1 MLRSRFYV
9 FLLGATALLLAGA
22 IKPAMAQEIPDTGGR
37 VFGLV
42 GGAFG
47 DGESTVLTSAGAGL
61 RITKQLGLDFEVLY
75 ADDLGLPTT
84 PDFVIQ
90 TLSADFAPVERIEES
105 RLVSFLTKMTVEFPV
120 ANGRVWPYLTGGG
133 GIGNLR
139 HTISFRNL
147 PLPRIAEL
155 VPAIF
160 PGPAFT
166 ISATD
171 LALTLGGGVDVR
183 LWRGFAVGGDVRYLR
198 LLDDTQG
205 FDFAFVTSRVSY
217 RF

>member
-1 MLRSRFYV
+1 MLRSRFNI
-9 FLLGATALLLAGA
+9 FLFGATALLSAGA
-22 IKPAMAQEIPDTGGR
+22 NRPAMAQEIPDTGGR

-47 DGESTVLTSAGAGL
+47 EGKSTVLTSAGAGL
-61 RITKQLGLDFEVLY
+61 RITKQLGLDFEVLN
-75 ADDLGLPTT
+75 ADDLGLPVD
-84 PDFVIQ
+84 PGFVIQ
-90 TLSADFAPVERIEES
+90 TVGVEFAPVERIERS
-105 RLVSFLTKMTVEFPV
+105 RLTSFLTKMTVEFPV

-133 GIGNLR
+133 GVGSLR
-139 HTISFRNL
+139 QTIRFRNL
-147 PLPRIAEL
+147 PLPLAGEPR
-155 VPAIF
+155 PAIF
-160 PGPAFT
+160 PGPEFET
-166 ISATD
+166 TATD
-171 LALTLGGGVDVR
+171 LALTLGGGIDVR